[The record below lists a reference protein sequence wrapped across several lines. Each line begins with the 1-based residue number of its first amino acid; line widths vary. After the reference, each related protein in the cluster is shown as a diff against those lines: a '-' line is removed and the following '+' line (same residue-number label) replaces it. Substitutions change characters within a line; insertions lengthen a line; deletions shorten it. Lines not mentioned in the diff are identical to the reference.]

1 SKRDWSSDVCSSDLL
16 ESFIDSIGSLGDLGL
31 DGLIDLVGVFLQEL
45 AGLVSSVFRIVAGL
59 LLFTT
64 LLIFFSVCFRVLDH
78 AVDLFLRQAGTILD
92 LNGVF
97 LAGALVLGGN
107 GDNTVCVNVE
117 GDLNLRHTARCRCDT
132 AELEG
137 TEQLVGRS
145 HLALTLEDLNLNRR
159 LVVFRSG
166 KGFRLLGWNGGVALN
181 QLGHHATLGFNTK

>member
-78 AVDLFLRQAGTILD
+78 AVDLFLSQAGTILD
-92 LNGVF
+92 QIGR
-97 LAGALVLGGN
+97 AH
-107 GDNTVCVNVE
+107 VCTPV
-117 GDLNLRHTARCRCDT
+117 T
-132 AELEG
+132 
-137 TEQLVGRS
+137 
-145 HLALTLEDLNLNRR
+145 
-159 LVVFRSG
+159 FR
-166 KGFRLLGWNGGVALN
+166 
-181 QLGHHATLGFNTK
+181 